1 MILAGPKNRIT
12 SLPLSTTKDSLE
24 KDTPESRL
32 VPSPQL
38 LETKLG
44 LNITI
49 KPGGNIEGRTKNN
62 VFRVDFTNG
71 FAYFNFPLSFI
82 LIPKI
87 SYFSNSKNKNL

>member
-1 MILAGPKNRIT
+1 MILAGPKKRIT

-32 VPSPQL
+32 AQSPQQ

-49 KPGGNIEGRTKNN
+49 KPGENIEGRTK
-62 VFRVDFTNG
+62 TG
-71 FAYFNFPLSFI
+71 S
-82 LIPKI
+82 
-87 SYFSNSKNKNL
+87 

>member
-32 VPSPQL
+32 VPSPQQ

-49 KPGGNIEGRTKNN
+49 KPGGSIEGRRKM
-62 VFRVDFTNG
+62 G
-71 FAYFNFPLSFI
+71 S
-82 LIPKI
+82 
-87 SYFSNSKNKNL
+87 